1 MNKAYGIINKVSTEI
16 DKKSNRFKESSTD
29 IATDIC
35 NNARKIVN
43 EEIEKL
49 PSVLKPSEVGTVD
62 INNLK
67 ESISKELD
75 DLATK
80 KCMDASLKYDLVIDE
95 NLDEGGGGKRR
106 KTRRSRR
113 RRRNQKKRRNTRKH

>member
-1 MNKAYGIINKVSTEI
+1 MNTEDSIIDKVSTEI
-16 DKKSNRFKESSTD
+16 DKKSKRIKESSAD

-35 NNARKIVN
+35 NNARKIINN
-43 EEIEKL
+43 EINKL

-67 ESISKELD
+67 ESIYKKLD

-80 KCMDASLKYDLVIDE
+80 KCIDASLKYDLVFDG
-95 NLDEGGGGKRR
+95 NLDEWGG
-106 KTRRSRR
+106 
-113 RRRNQKKRRNTRKH
+113 QKNKVSKISSTPSQ